1 MCFFLSHFTFLPIA
15 LQNSFAHFYGSHYHF
30 FVGFFL
36 LLLLFILFTERL
48 LYNCLRFGQFAIN
61 RHNFCFECAVAL
73 AFCFILYEFFSIS
86 IDTIT
91 VLFVYNSPQ
100 RAVFFSARFSVIFF
114 LLALFIHFSFANTLL
129 RIVVLP
135 RQLIEARV
143 RSEKTV
149 VFDMTRDYINLLERC
164 MVG

>member
-91 VLFVYNSPQ
+91 VLFVYDSPQ
-100 RAVFFSARFSVIFF
+100 RAVFFFARFSVIFF
-114 LLALFIHFSFANTLL
+114 YWRFFFISLSLIRCSVLWFCPVNWSKLECARKKQLFSIW
-129 RIVVLP
+129 
-135 RQLIEARV
+135 
-143 RSEKTV
+143 
-149 VFDMTRDYINLLERC
+149 LEIT
-164 MVG
+164 